1 MDESWK
7 SLVSRLNGGGLL
19 RYDREI
25 LDMVDM
31 VQREWGIVDTHRFGI
46 AGFSGGAQ
54 VRASYE

>member
-1 MDESWK
+1 VDESWK

-25 LDMVDM
+25 LDM